1 MAIQLGILDRLESL
15 DKLTRLGDPLATLAK
30 IVPFT
35 LFREELPTREPS
47 PKVSVRP
54 STSRPSPLP
63 LGF

>member
-35 LFREELPTREPS
+35 LFRGTFRRANR
-47 PKVSVRP
+47 RP
-54 STSRPSPLP
+54 RAAGRRLM
-63 LGF
+63 GCCC